1 MNLERGQITPN
12 ICISAIKKNMELTKL
27 LKSIK
32 PVTLA
37 NVRGKRKEVSTRD
50 KANLLK
56 KAEEIDLILEKL
68 GYKVYFKN
76 CG

>member
-1 MNLERGQITPN
+1 
-12 ICISAIKKNMELTKL
+12 MEITKL
-27 LKSIK
+27 LKTIK

-37 NVRGKRKEVSTRD
+37 NVRGKRKEASTRD

-76 CG
+76 FT

>member
-1 MNLERGQITPN
+1 MRFLIAYN
-12 ICISAIKKNMELTKL
+12 ICIYAIKNKRNKIKMEITKL
-27 LKSIK
+27 LKTIK

-37 NVRGKRKEVSTRD
+37 NVRGKRKEASTRD

-68 GYKVYFKN
+68 GYKVLIQ
-76 CG
+76 G

>member
-1 MNLERGQITPN
+1 MEIT
-12 ICISAIKKNMELTKL
+12 KT

-68 GYKVYFKN
+68 GYKVLIQDRKSVV
-76 CG
+76 

>member
-1 MNLERGQITPN
+1 MEIT
-12 ICISAIKKNMELTKL
+12 KT

-56 KAEEIDLILEKL
+56 KAKEIDCILEKL
-68 GYKVYFKN
+68 GYKIFLEN

>member
-1 MNLERGQITPN
+1 MEIT
-12 ICISAIKKNMELTKL
+12 KT

-32 PVTLA
+32 PVTLV

-68 GYKVYFKN
+68 GYKVLIQE
-76 CG
+76 

>member
-1 MNLERGQITPN
+1 MEIT
-12 ICISAIKKNMELTKL
+12 KT

-56 KAEEIDLILEKL
+56 KAKEIDCILEKL
-68 GYKVYFKN
+68 GYKIFIEN